1 MACGQDGLGAARC
14 TKTKTKCGNAAP
26 KESLPKARRK
36 IKQGIQTLK
45 RWKEE
50 TEPLNVE
57 ELKKCPKHVRDVL
70 CTKETR
76 NIAGIKRAVERTQQG
91 DDQLGTDVQYGF
103 PCFRTPTVSNSFPS
117 REKVWKGER
126 ADLPVSSFETTAKE
140 LKKLRKPG

>member
-1 MACGQDGLGAARC
+1 VQQDAQRQ
-14 TKTKTKCGNAAP
+14 KQNAATRLQ

-57 ELKKCPKHVRDVL
+57 ELKKCPKHVREVL

-103 PCFRTPTVSNSFPS
+103 PCFRNPTVSNSFPS
-117 REKVWKGER
+117 REKAWKGER
-126 ADLPVSSFETTAKE
+126 ADLPVSSFETTARE
-140 LKKLRKPG
+140 LKKMRKPG

>member
-1 MACGQDGLGAARC
+1 VAKTVWVQQDAQRQ
-14 TKTKTKCGNAAP
+14 KQNAATRLQ

-91 DDQLGTDVQYGF
+91 DGQLGTDVQYGF